1 MLTGVLLD
9 CAGADA
15 GACRPP
21 ELLELL
27 EELELLDEPESSDE
41 FELSDEPELLEEGC
55 ELPDDLVP
63 DDGAVPGDPVLA
75 CVEPDSR
82 IATSPATATLAV
94 EIAAVVLV
102 SQRRP
107 RSRSATARATLDA
120 PLRNCGVLMLKA

>member
-1 MLTGVLLD
+1 VLTGVPLD

-21 ELLELL
+21 ELLE
-27 EELELLDEPESSDE
+27 ELELLDERESFDG
-41 FELSDEPELLEEGC
+41 FESSDEPELPEDEC

-63 DDGAVPGDPVLA
+63 DDGAVPDDPVVA
-75 CVEPDSR
+75 EAFVAPGNR
-82 IATSPATATLAV
+82 IATSPATATLAA

-107 RSRSATARATLDA
+107 RSRSATARATSDA
-120 PLRNCGVLMLKA
+120 PLRNCGLLIVKA